1 MPGWQTLQDEL
12 SNHDFQVIAVA
23 IDEAA
28 DTIRNY
34 IQNDTDGISYP
45 VLMDVDHVVSELYAI
60 SNVPTVLLIDE
71 DDQIV
76 QPNWNAYATNT
87 FKDFHGIDADAQLNA
102 IRRWVT
108 SGETMISTDDV
119 AGSVAD
125 LTADEELGKLHFRL
139 ATHLRNAGDAVGAER
154 NFDIACTLAPH
165 DWTIRRASMP
175 LRGGDPFGPEFFE
188 LVKEYTDAGS
198 PYHGINH
205 PGTT

>member
-1 MPGWQTLQDEL
+1 M
-12 SNHDFQVIAVA
+12 IAVA

-28 DTIRNY
+28 ATIRNY

-45 VLMDVDHVVSELYAI
+45 VLMDVDHLLSELYAI

-71 DDQIV
+71 DDMIV

-108 SGETMISTDDV
+108 DGETMISTDEA
-119 AGSVAD
+119 AGAVED
-125 LTADEELGKLHFRL
+125 LTADEERGKLHFRL
-139 ATHLRNAGDAVGAER
+139 ATHLRNAGDDVGSER
-154 NFDIACTLAPH
+154 NFETACELAPH

-175 LRGGDPFGPEFFE
+175 LRGGDPFGAEFFE
-188 LVKEYTDAGS
+188 LVSEYNEAGR

-205 PGTT
+205 PGTP